1 MKSLTSLFAYITA
14 FMLIGCVFFI
24 ESRIHKEYMDRVE
37 TQIAKLDVN
46 NEVTISE
53 KVKGQ
58 ETVKLRVLDVQKDT
72 LLLIPSNAQLV
83 EIKTEDGGDTLQG
96 KAAVGYD
103 MPSVCVTRGE
113 MKELY
118 LGKFEQTKATDPH
131 FSDLFKKSKIYEIK
145 GVEPS
150 GTGLTVTFQVI
161 RYLLMAFLLFVS
173 FRRKKLA
180 LWIFSAMII
189 GVGVG
194 VDFPA
199 FSMEMERFGTIF
211 LRLIK
216 TLVAPL
222 LISTLIVGIAGHSN
236 MKQLGRIGLKS
247 ILYFEIVTTVALFVG
262 LLAINVSQAG
272 VGVKVEARSQDK
284 EKSEK
289 LLEQNKEGNHRDHIV
304 EIFPENIAKSVANN
318 EVLQIVVFSVILAI
332 GLGMVKHEQHK
343 HTMLSFFEG
352 LSEVMFKFTDI
363 VMYVAP
369 LAVFGALAST
379 VAKSGV
385 EILQNLL
392 QLVGTLYV
400 ALFVFILGVLLPIA
414 LIAKVPVK
422 RFIQAI
428 TEPVSL
434 AFATASS
441 EAALPKA
448 MENMEKLGVSK
459 KVVAFVI
466 PTGYSFNL
474 DGTTLYLSLAT
485 VFVAQ
490 MCGVDM
496 TIGQQISICLVLML
510 TSKGVAGVRGAS
522 FVILAGAVA
531 SIPGVDPQKASV
543 ILAVDALM
551 DMARTSV
558 NVIGNCLASV
568 IIAKS
573 EGEFVLSEK
582 VEDLERL

>member
-1 MKSLTSLFAYITA
+1 
-14 FMLIGCVFFI
+14 MLIGFLFFI
-24 ESRIHKEYMDRVE
+24 EG
-37 TQIAKLDVN
+37 N
-46 NEVTISE
+46 
-53 KVKGQ
+53 VKGSQ
-58 ETVKLRVLDVQKDT
+58 
-72 LLLIPSNAQLV
+72 S
-83 EIKTEDGGDTLQG
+83 
-96 KAAVGYD
+96 
-103 MPSVCVTRGE
+103 
-113 MKELY
+113 
-118 LGKFEQTKATDPH
+118 TDPTPTT
-131 FSDLFKKSKIYEIK
+131 L
-145 GVEPS
+145 V
-150 GTGLTVTFQVI
+150 LLQVL
-161 RYLLMAFLLFVS
+161 RYVFMTFLLVVS
-173 FRRKKLA
+173 FKRKKLA

-194 VDFPA
+194 LDFPT
-199 FSMEMERFGTIF
+199 FSLEMERLGVIF

-216 TLVAPL
+216 SLVAPL
-222 LISTLIVGIAGHSN
+222 IFATLVVGIAGHTN

-247 ILYFEIVTTVALFVG
+247 ILYFEIITTIALFVG
-262 LLAINVSQAG
+262 LVAINVSKAG
-272 VGVKVEARSQDK
+272 VGVKIEARAEDQA
-284 EKSEK
+284 KSEK
-289 LLEQNKEGNHRDHIV
+289 LLAQTQEANKRDHIV
-304 EIFPENIAKSVANN
+304 EIFPENIAKSIFNN
-318 EVLQIVVFSVILAI
+318 EVLQIVVFSVIFAV
-332 GLGMVKHEQHK
+332 GLGMVKHEHHK
-343 HTMLSFFEG
+343 HTMVSFFEG

-363 VMYVAP
+363 VMYLAP

-385 EILQNLL
+385 EILANLL

-400 ALFVFILGVLLPIA
+400 ALLVFLGGVLLPIA
-414 LIAKVPVK
+414 LLAKVPVR
-422 RFIQAI
+422 RFIKAI

-448 MENMEKLGVSK
+448 MENMEQLGVSK

-490 MCGVDM
+490 MCGVNM
-496 TIGQQISICLVLML
+496 TIGQQIGICLVLML

-531 SIPGVDPQKASV
+531 TIPGVDPQKASV

-573 EGEFVLSEK
+573 ENEFHLSPEI
-582 VEDLERL
+582 DLHELPKEI

>member
-1 MKSLTSLFAYITA
+1 
-14 FMLIGCVFFI
+14 MLVGFVFFI
-24 ESRIHKEYMDRVE
+24 ESNIHVNHQKEISKKIEWLKVNQKIEISTVNAGKSNQKNTFVIDFIQKDKVYLRE
-37 TQIAKLDVN
+37 NAAKLDSNSKRLVLTSAN
-46 NEVTISE
+46 L
-53 KVKGQ
+53 Q
-58 ETVKLRVLDVQKDT
+58 KLYSGSYQLDSIQKSSVSFDKLSNKSQALKIDGIPAPQSA
-72 LLLIPSNAQLV
+72 LL
-83 EIKTEDGGDTLQG
+83 
-96 KAAVGYD
+96 
-103 MPSVCVTRGE
+103 VTR
-113 MKELY
+113 
-118 LGKFEQTKATDPH
+118 
-131 FSDLFKKSKIYEIK
+131 I
-145 GVEPS
+145 V
-150 GTGLTVTFQVI
+150 
-161 RYLLMAFLLFVS
+161 RYLLMAFLLFVAYK
-173 FRRKKLA
+173 RKKLA
-180 LWIFSAMII
+180 LWIFAAMII

-194 VDFPA
+194 IDFPV
-199 FSMEMERFGTIF
+199 FSLEMERLGVIF

-216 TLVAPL
+216 SLVAPL
-222 LISTLIVGIAGHSN
+222 IFATLVVGIAGHTN

-247 ILYFEIVTTVALFVG
+247 ILYFEIITTLALFVG
-262 LLAINVSQAG
+262 LLAINVSKAG
-272 VGVKVEARSQDK
+272 VGVHVEARAEDK
-284 EKSEK
+284 AKSEK
-289 LLEQNKEGNHRDHIV
+289 ILEQTKEGNPRDHIV
-304 EIFPENIAKSVANN
+304 EIFPENIAKSIFNN
-318 EVLQIVVFSVILAI
+318 EVLQIVVFSVIFAV

-363 VMYVAP
+363 VMYIAP

-385 EILQNLL
+385 EILGNLL

-400 ALFVFILGVLLPIA
+400 ALIIFLTCILLPIA
-414 LIAKVPVK
+414 LLAKVPVR
-422 RFIQAI
+422 RFIKAI

-496 TIGQQISICLVLML
+496 SLGEQIGICLVLML

-531 SIPGVDPQKASV
+531 TIDGVDPQKASV

-573 EGEFVLSEK
+573 EGEFTLSPE
-582 VEDLERL
+582 VDLHALPKEI

>member
-1 MKSLTSLFAYITA
+1 MRSIFSLFAYVTA
-14 FMLIGCVFFI
+14 FMLIGCLFFI
-24 ESRIHKEYMDRVE
+24 ETQMTFIDPIVFKASRY
-37 TQIAKLDVN
+37 A
-46 NEVTISE
+46 
-53 KVKGQ
+53 
-58 ETVKLRVLDVQKDT
+58 
-72 LLLIPSNAQLV
+72 
-83 EIKTEDGGDTLQG
+83 
-96 KAAVGYD
+96 
-103 MPSVCVTRGE
+103 
-113 MKELY
+113 
-118 LGKFEQTKATDPH
+118 
-131 FSDLFKKSKIYEIK
+131 
-145 GVEPS
+145 
-150 GTGLTVTFQVI
+150 
-161 RYLLMAFLLFVS
+161 LMAFLLVVS
-173 FRRKKLA
+173 FKRKKLS

-189 GVGVG
+189 GVETGI
-194 VDFPA
+194 DFPA
-199 FSMEMERFGTIF
+199 FALEMERLGTIF

-216 TLVAPL
+216 SLVAPL
-222 LISTLIVGIAGHSN
+222 IFATLVVGIAGHTN

-247 ILYFEIVTTVALFVG
+247 ILYFEIVTTLALFVG
-262 LLAINVSQAG
+262 LLAINISQAG
-272 VGVKVEARSQDK
+272 VGVKVEARAEDK
-284 EKSEK
+284 AKSETI
-289 LLEQNKEGNHRDHIV
+289 LAQTKEANHRDHIV
-304 EIFPENIAKSVANN
+304 EIFPENIAKSIANN
-318 EVLQIVVFSVILAI
+318 EVLQIVVFSVIFAV
-332 GLGMVKHEQHK
+332 GLGMVKHQQHK
-343 HTMLSFFEG
+343 NTMLSFFEG

-400 ALFVFILGVLLPIA
+400 ALVVFLVGVLLPIA
-414 LIAKVPVK
+414 VIAKVPVR
-422 RFIQAI
+422 RFIKAI

-448 MENMEKLGVSK
+448 MENMEALGVSK

-496 TIGQQISICLVLML
+496 TIGQQIGICLVLML

-558 NVIGNCLASV
+558 NVVGNCLASV
-568 IIAKS
+568 IIARS
-573 EGEFVLSEK
+573 EGEFHLSPETEEK
-582 VEDLERL
+582 ELPAGV

>member
-1 MKSLTSLFAYITA
+1 
-14 FMLIGCVFFI
+14 MLVGFVFFI
-24 ESRIHKEYMDRVE
+24 ESKIHKSHQEE
-37 TQIAKLDVN
+37 IAKKIEWLKVNQKIEISTVNAGKSNQKNTFVIDFIQKDKVYLIENTSKVDSNSKRLLLTNGNLQKLYSGNYQLDSIQQA
-46 NEVTISE
+46 TISFD
-53 KVKGQ
+53 
-58 ETVKLRVLDVQKDT
+58 KLSNKFQALKIDGMPAPQNA
-72 LLLIPSNAQLV
+72 LLIAQIV
-83 EIKTEDGGDTLQG
+83 
-96 KAAVGYD
+96 
-103 MPSVCVTRGE
+103 
-113 MKELY
+113 
-118 LGKFEQTKATDPH
+118 
-131 FSDLFKKSKIYEIK
+131 
-145 GVEPS
+145 
-150 GTGLTVTFQVI
+150 
-161 RYLLMAFLLFVS
+161 RYLLMAFLLFVAYK
-173 FRRKKLA
+173 RKKLA
-180 LWIFSAMII
+180 LWIFAAMII

-194 VDFPA
+194 IDFPI
-199 FSMEMERFGTIF
+199 FSLEMERLGVIF

-216 TLVAPL
+216 SLVAPL
-222 LISTLIVGIAGHSN
+222 IFATLVVGIAGHTN

-247 ILYFEIVTTVALFVG
+247 ILYFEIITTMALFVG
-262 LLAINVSQAG
+262 LLAINVSKAG
-272 VGVKVEARSQDK
+272 VGVHVEARAEDK
-284 EKSEK
+284 AKSEK
-289 LLEQNKEGNHRDHIV
+289 ILEQNKEGNHRDHIV
-304 EIFPENIAKSVANN
+304 EIFPENIAKSIFNN
-318 EVLQIVVFSVILAI
+318 EVLQIVVFSVIFAV

-363 VMYVAP
+363 VMYIAP

-385 EILQNLL
+385 EILGNLL

-400 ALFVFILGVLLPIA
+400 ALIIFLTCILLPIA
-414 LIAKVPVK
+414 LIAKVPVR
-422 RFIQAI
+422 RFIKSI

-496 TIGQQISICLVLML
+496 SLGEQIGICLVLML

-531 SIPGVDPQKASV
+531 TIDGVDPQKASV

-573 EGEFVLSEK
+573 EGEFTLSPEVDMHK
-582 VEDLERL
+582 LPTEI